1 MKWTNIFFK
10 DTIKLANETLTK
22 KEEVMDNIS
31 EAILNHLK
39 MKTTGALLLTG
50 DWGSGKTY
58 HLKNNVFPLI
68 EDTTEFIPIIVSL
81 YGETDKN
88 NIAQKVLF
96 SFFDKKGKNVNL
108 STGTIAKNIKN
119 FSEGFPILKKYLD
132 LDKLI
137 VGTGEN
143 VFRLLPHD
151 NLLIC
156 FDDLERMSEKID
168 VNDFLGIVNDLVE
181 NKGCKVLLIANE
193 EEIKNGIT
201 FKEKTIEK
209 TIYFSPKISDIF
221 ESIISSYEPST
232 FKEYLILNKEF
243 IISTLVPIVENK
255 DEEKELR
262 KSFSNIRSLKF
273 TIEHFRYSYLLL
285 TSEKDE
291 KDTLVKQQL
300 RSLWIFTLSISIEF
314 RKPKNITF
322 TDKKKLDEQAT
333 SFSDIDFSNFN
344 FGNTETTEVET
355 ESQWTYSENFK
366 RLYYNRL
373 SENYIYFPSIY
384 DLITSGK
391 AISKEEFFT
400 HLDKSFNIKEGK
412 VNPAHQILHTFLHLG
427 YWSYS
432 DSEFKQAL
440 NNLLEYCK
448 NGQLEDIVSYLNAG
462 VYLIGFS
469 GIIEKEKDEIAKKIQ
484 EGLNIFLPQI
494 KINYLVKSQFQMVQ
508 GSFNEP
514 HLQMLIEFV
523 KEKFV
528 EIELVAAQSEAKE
541 LETKFTNDIES
552 FVSEFLPE
560 NSGIRTPDKPL
571 FHKFEK
577 KTIHES
583 LKKWQPNGIMSLT
596 SLLKIRYLDTSFSE
610 RLIEEMTFLENLETA
625 ISDKDVTEKTLS
637 NYLLQDQLL
646 PRIVECKKQLQVY
659 IDRKSELQQ
668 AIQN

>member
-10 DTIKLANETLTK
+10 DNTKLTSKTLIKNEK
-22 KEEVMDNIS
+22 AMDNIS

-68 EDTTEFIPIIVSL
+68 ENTTEFIPIIVSL
-81 YGETDKN
+81 YGENDKN

-96 SFFDKKGKNVNL
+96 AFFDKRGKNVNL

-119 FSEGFPILKKYLD
+119 FSEGFPILKKYVD

-209 TIYFSPKISDIF
+209 TIHFSPKISDVF
-221 ESIISSYEPST
+221 DSIISSYETSP
-232 FKEYLILNKEF
+232 FKEYFIQNIDF
-243 IISTLVPIVENK
+243 IISTLVPIIESK
-255 DEEKELR
+255 GEEKELR

-273 TIEHFRYSYLLL
+273 AIEHFKYSFSLL
-285 TSEKDE
+285 TSEKNVND
-291 KDTLVKQQL
+291 KLVKQQL
-300 RSLWIFTLSISIEF
+300 RSLWIFTLSISVEF
-314 RKPKNITF
+314 RKPNSITF
-322 TDKKKLDEQAT
+322 TDKRKLDEQAT

-344 FGNTETTEVET
+344 FGNIHTTEVET
-355 ESQWTYSENFK
+355 ENQWTYSENFK

-373 SENYIYFPSIY
+373 SENFVYFPSIY

-391 AISKEEFFT
+391 AISKEDFFT
-400 HLDKSFNIKEGK
+400 NLDKSFNIKEGK
-412 VNPAHQILHTFLHLG
+412 VNPAHEILNTFLHLG

-440 NNLLEYCK
+440 IDLLEYCK
-448 NGQLEDIVSYLNAG
+448 KGQLENIVSYLNAG
-462 VYLIGFS
+462 VYLIGFNE
-469 GIIEKEKDEIAKKIQ
+469 IVEKEKDVIAETIK
-484 EGLNIFLPQI
+484 EGLNIFLQQI
-494 KINYLVKSQFQMVQ
+494 KINYLVKSQFLMVQ

-514 HLQMLIEFV
+514 HLQMLIKFV

-528 EIELVAAQSEAKE
+528 EIELVTSQSEAKE
-541 LETKFTNDIES
+541 LETKFTNDLES
-552 FVSEFLPE
+552 FVKEFLPD
-560 NSGIRTPDKPL
+560 NSAGISTPDKPL

-577 KTIHES
+577 KTIEKS
-583 LKKWQPNGIMSLT
+583 LKKWQPRGIMNLT

-610 RLIEEMTFLENLETA
+610 QITDEITFLENLETV
-625 ISDKDVTEKTLS
+625 ISEKDFSEKTLS
-637 NYLLQDQLL
+637 NHLLKDQLL
-646 PRIVECKKQLQVY
+646 PRIVECKKQLQFY
-659 IDRKSELQQ
+659 IDRKLEQEQ
-668 AIQN
+668 TN

>member
-1 MKWTNIFFK
+1 MNWTNIFFK
-10 DTIKLANETLTK
+10 DNIKLSNEILTEK
-22 KEEVMDNIS
+22 VMDNIS

-68 EDTTEFIPIIVSL
+68 EATTKFIPVIVSL

-96 SFFDKKGKNVNL
+96 SFFDKKGKKVNL
-108 STGTIAKNIKN
+108 STGTLAKNIKN
-119 FSEGFPILKKYLD
+119 FSEGFPILKKYVD

-209 TIYFSPKISDIF
+209 TIHFSPKISDIF
-221 ESIISSYEPST
+221 DSIITSYEPST
-232 FKEYLILNKEF
+232 FKEYLKINKEF

-255 DEEKELR
+255 DEEQELK

-273 TIEHFRYSYLLL
+273 SIEHFRYSYLLL
-285 TSEKDE
+285 TSKKDE
-291 KDTLVKQQL
+291 KDILVKQQL

-314 RKPKNITF
+314 RKPQSITYR
-322 TDKKKLDEQAT
+322 DKKKLDEQAT
-333 SFSDIDFSNFN
+333 SFSDINLSNLN
-344 FGNTETTEVET
+344 FGNTQTTEVKTET
-355 ESQWTYSENFK
+355 QWTYSENFK

-391 AISKEEFFT
+391 AISENDFFA

-440 NNLLEYCK
+440 TNLLEYCK
-448 NGQLEDIVSYLNAG
+448 KGQLEDIVSYLNAG

-469 GIIEKEKDEIAKKIQ
+469 EIIEKEKNDIIKKIQ
-484 EGLNIFLPQI
+484 EGLAIFLPQI
-494 KINYLVKSQFQMVQ
+494 KINYFVKSQFEMVQ
-508 GSFNEP
+508 GHFNEP
-514 HLQMLIEFV
+514 NLQKLVEFI
-523 KEKFV
+523 KEKIV
-528 EIELVAAQSEAKE
+528 EIETRNALLEVNEI
-541 LETKFTNDIES
+541 ETKFSNDLES
-552 FVSEFLPE
+552 FVKDFLPE
-560 NSGIRTPDKPL
+560 NSGFRTPDKPL

-577 KTIHES
+577 KTIQES
-583 LKKWQPNGIMSLT
+583 LKKWQPKGIMNLT
-596 SLLKIRYLDTSFSE
+596 SLLKIRYLETSFSE
-610 RLIEEMTFLENLETA
+610 KLIDEMTFLINLETA
-625 ISDKDVTEKTLS
+625 ILEKDFNEKTLS
-637 NYLLQDQLL
+637 NYLLKDQLL
-646 PRIVECKKQLQVY
+646 PRIVECKKQLQIF
-659 IDRKSELQQ
+659 IDQKSELHQTSEEE
-668 AIQN
+668 